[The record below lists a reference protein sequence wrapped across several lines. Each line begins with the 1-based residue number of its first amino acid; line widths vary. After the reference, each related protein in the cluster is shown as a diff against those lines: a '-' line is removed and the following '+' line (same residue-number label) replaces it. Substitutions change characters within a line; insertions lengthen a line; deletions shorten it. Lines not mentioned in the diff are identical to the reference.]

1 MNNEDSETTSTLIP
15 AVSVIIKQDR
25 NQVLKNVYWTVFNV
39 IISQQQ
45 KTVLRNMKEFVKC
58 ATNVIIKQHER
69 VIWNNMLCL
78 SISDHEAWIGLLLMQ
93 SMLL

>member
-1 MNNEDSETTSTLIP
+1 MNNEDIDTTRQKSSLKKC
-15 AVSVIIKQDR
+15 VEVI
-25 NQVLKNVYWTVFNV
+25 LYWTVFNV

-69 VIWNNMLCL
+69 VIWNNMLSL